1 MEVFALLAAV
11 GQLHLKRPARMM
23 GNHNKDAAPL
33 PVGVGSILSS
43 MLPAAVG
50 LAVTIEEPLP
60 NRHLCQEYLLDF
72 VEAELEAVKPRCR
85 QVPNKHRMLSQMLV
99 LSDLGEQPFETC

>member
-11 GQLHLKRPARMM
+11 GQLHLKRPERML
-23 GNHNKDAAPL
+23 GDHNREEAPL
-33 PVGVGSILSS
+33 PVDGVSTLSA

-50 LAVTIEEPLP
+50 LAATIEEPLP
-60 NRHLCQEYLLDF
+60 NRHLCQEYLLNF

-99 LSDLGEQPFETC
+99 LSDLGEQLFEIC